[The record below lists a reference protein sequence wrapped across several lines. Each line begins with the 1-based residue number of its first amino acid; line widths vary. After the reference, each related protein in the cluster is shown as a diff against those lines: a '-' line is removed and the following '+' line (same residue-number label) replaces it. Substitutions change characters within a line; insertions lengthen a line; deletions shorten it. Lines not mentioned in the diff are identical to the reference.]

1 MSMELLESHGLEG
14 KRMLMMTTSDGMLT
28 NQELPIGRHNFPA
41 SILPVPACFNLQTMD
56 ILDTEIVRKRSH
68 MFVKR
73 KNFHQ
78 LQGLLHPKTQT
89 KILHQ
94 PLQLRPSL
102 RHHAPVDWQ
111 TGNQKLL
118 MG

>member
-1 MSMELLESHGLEG
+1 MSMELLENHGLEG
-14 KRMLMMTTSDGMLT
+14 KRMMMMTTLAGMLT
-28 NQELPIGRHNFPA
+28 NQKLPIGRHNFQA
-41 SILPVPACFNLQTMD
+41 SILPVPACFNLQIMD
-56 ILDTEIVRKRSH
+56 ILDTEIVQKRSH

-89 KILHQ
+89 KIHHQ

-102 RHHAPVDWQ
+102 QHHAPVDWQ
-111 TGNQKLL
+111 TGKPEL
-118 MG
+118 